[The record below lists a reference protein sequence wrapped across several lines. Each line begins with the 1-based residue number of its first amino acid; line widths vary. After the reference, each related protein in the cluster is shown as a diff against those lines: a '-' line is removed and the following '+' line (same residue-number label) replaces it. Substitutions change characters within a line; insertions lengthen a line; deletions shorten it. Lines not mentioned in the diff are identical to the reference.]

1 MLKSMDKIKSSISD
15 RIGCQCRWKGTIVG
29 KEFDGFGNALGTRFW
44 HIGAM
49 AAVVLGSS
57 AKVPSVDAMW
67 RPGTADARVFIDKNL
82 GAGWSKWRAV
92 VIERAI
98 ELRLCRQLWVDA

>member
-1 MLKSMDKIKSSISD
+1 MV
-15 RIGCQCRWKGTIVG
+15 RE
-29 KEFDGFGNALGTRFW
+29 EFDGFGNALGTRFW
-44 HIGAM
+44 HIDAM

-57 AKVPSVDAMW
+57 AEVPSVDAMG

-82 GAGWSKWRAV
+82 GARWSEGRAV

-98 ELRLCRQLWVDA
+98 ELRLRRQLWVDA